1 MTTAPAPESRA
12 DHSGPPVL
20 RLLDLARERQ
30 EALEAAQREADLR
43 LISAANP
50 NGSACSTHPNPEW
63 FWEPQNKRQ
72 FQDAAAV
79 CRSQC
84 GRAQACLQEAL
95 DSGKEWGVWGG
106 TWFTEGRP
114 ATRFHKPRTSE
125 TDAQPDAPAAAESAP
140 LEDAVVVTET
150 AA

>member
-1 MTTAPAPESRA
+1 MTTAPAPDA
-12 DHSGPPVL
+12 TAHSGPPVL

-30 EALEAAQREADLR
+30 QALEAAQREARLR
-43 LISAANP
+43 LIRADNP

-63 FWEPQNKRQ
+63 FWEPQTKRE
-72 FQDAAAV
+72 FEGAAAV

-84 GRAQACLQEAL
+84 QRAAACLQEAL
-95 DSGKEWGVWGG
+95 TSGKEWGVWGG

-125 TDAQPDAPAAAESAP
+125 PDEPQAPAAETESAAD
-140 LEDAVVVTET
+140 EMHVTVTEH